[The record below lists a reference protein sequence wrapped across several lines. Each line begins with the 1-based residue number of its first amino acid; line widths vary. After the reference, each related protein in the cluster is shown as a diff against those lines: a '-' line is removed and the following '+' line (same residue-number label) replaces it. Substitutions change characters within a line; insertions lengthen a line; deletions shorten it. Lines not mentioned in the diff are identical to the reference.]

1 MAPRRDGITTDPIPK
16 LSDREQECLE
26 GIAAGLNYRQIG
38 AKLYLSESTVK
49 NYLRV
54 VYTKLD
60 ARSQSHAVSIAYRM
74 RLL

>member
-1 MAPRRDGITTDPIPK
+1 VARSDGITTDPVPK
-16 LSDREQECLE
+16 LNDREQQCLE

-38 AKLYLSESTVK
+38 SKLFLSESTVK

-54 VYTKLD
+54 VYTKLN
-60 ARSQSHAVSIAYRM
+60 ARSQSHAVSIAYQM